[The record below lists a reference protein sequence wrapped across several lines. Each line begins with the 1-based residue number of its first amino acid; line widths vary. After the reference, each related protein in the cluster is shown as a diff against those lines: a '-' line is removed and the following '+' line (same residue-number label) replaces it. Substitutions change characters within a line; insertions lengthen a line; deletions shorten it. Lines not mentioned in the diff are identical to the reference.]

1 MNNFTLHEK
10 DCMEVFPTIPTASV
24 DLVVTDPPY
33 ILSAGSSGHQ
43 AGKIGTW
50 ADMMN
55 AAFWYSSWYSQVF
68 RILKPTG
75 SFLTFCNWRS
85 LSVVQKALHDAGMGM
100 ASLLV
105 WNKKQPGP
113 GGNNGLRPYYELVA
127 LSSKENFKIRNRST
141 GDIWERQWQSHQGE
155 TEHPAE
161 KPVDFVARIIQVCEL
176 SEGAVVLDPFMG
188 SGTTGVAAM
197 ECGVDFIGIEQD
209 ARWFSV
215 ASTRVKAA
223 QAQGARVMVRNLTP
237 HAADAGASPAQ
248 QALSMPEVLPTPH
261 GESTP
266 ALRR

>member
-1 MNNFTLHEK
+1 MSTFTLHEK
-10 DCMEVFPTIPTASV
+10 DCMEILPTIPTASV

-55 AAFWYSSWYSQVF
+55 AAYWYSAWYSQVY
-68 RILKPTG
+68 RVLKPTG
-75 SFLTFCNWRS
+75 SFWTFCNWRS
-85 LSVVQKALHDAGMGM
+85 LAVVQKGLFDAGMGM

-127 LSSKENFKIRNRST
+127 LSSKENFKIHNRST

-161 KPVDFVARIIQVCEL
+161 KPVDFVARIINVCEL
-176 SEGAVVLDPFMG
+176 SENAVVLDPFMG
-188 SGTTGVAAM
+188 SGTTGVATM
-197 ECGVDFIGIEQD
+197 ECGFDFIGIEQD
-209 ARWFSV
+209 NKWFSV
-215 ASTRVKAA
+215 ASTRIKSA
-223 QAQGARVMVRNLTP
+223 QAQGARFFPRNPTK
-237 HAADAGASPAQ
+237 HAPDAGESAPLQADFLASADSTS
-248 QALSMPEVLPTPH
+248 QALS
-261 GESTP
+261 
-266 ALRR
+266 